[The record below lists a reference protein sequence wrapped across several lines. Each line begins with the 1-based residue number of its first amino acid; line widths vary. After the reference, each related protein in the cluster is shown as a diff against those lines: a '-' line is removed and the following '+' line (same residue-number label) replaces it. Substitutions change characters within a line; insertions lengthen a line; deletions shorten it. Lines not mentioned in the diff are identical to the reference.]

1 MFKFI
6 HGYDKRFLK
15 ALGKRGLLTDN
26 IGIRLMHNFSIPEEE
41 KFNIAA
47 AKGSELYN
55 LIKENKY
62 MFLIDRMQGGT
73 FYHKYNFDRTLINE
87 YSEMLGEEFLG
98 IQIHE
103 MGSVLNSDW
112 KRIRKQMGDTPLPWT
127 PKQIHDAILK
137 VSACKWCI
145 HLSCGTPEEYSE
157 KTYPETWQDYLKAME
172 ELFLKRQSETGGYL
186 IPSNSFLM
194 STGMEY
200 RLGVRTVMPE
210 IGAQLSLVRLQVA
223 LSRGMS
229 KAFGRIWG
237 TYYEPWGGVPFS
249 APHYFKEGF
258 NEWRLDNSN
267 FPHDFT
273 SNGEGGGSS
282 RILQSRIY
290 FYSLMSGAKYLAE
303 EWGTTNTFYDWNDC
317 ELTPYGKVKKEF
329 IDFSR
334 NMQDT
339 EAYIPFAIVLPRSF
353 EAVDLGYIAN
363 PDKQDYI
370 GRTLSG
376 DFKESFDHIR
386 KVLALIYARNGKIYG
401 NEGHA
406 ITNSRFGDFFDVVYD
421 DLNHEVY
428 KNYDCLID
436 VTSSNNFFHSSAA
449 KGLNVIKSSD
459 MMRLADELAG
469 LIGKTSPCTVSGEVH
484 WMLSKVK
491 DKWFLSIFN
500 NEGVERGAEK
510 GDYLITE
517 ADKDVKIVFRQT
529 PANLSVI
536 ASLNGK
542 ENIEKKDENTFIT
555 TIKAGGFIII
565 EFM

>member
-6 HGYDKRFLK
+6 HGYDKHFLRG
-15 ALGKRGLLTDN
+15 LEKRGLLTDN
-26 IGIRLMHNFSIPEEE
+26 IGVKLMHNFPIPDKE

-47 AKGSELYN
+47 ARGTELYS

-73 FYHKYNFDRTLINE
+73 FYHKYNFDRSLINE

-103 MGSVLNSDW
+103 MGSVLNGDW
-112 KRIRKQMGDTPLPWT
+112 KRIRKQMGDIPPPWS

-145 HLSCGTPEEYSE
+145 HLSCGTAEEYSE
-157 KTYPETWQDYLKAME
+157 KTYPETWRDYSRAME

-186 IPSNSFLM
+186 ISSNSFLM

-210 IGAQLSLVRLQVA
+210 VGAQLSLVRLQIA
-223 LSRGMS
+223 LARGMS

-237 TYYEPWGGVPFS
+237 AYYEPWGGESLS
-249 APHYFKEGF
+249 APHYFTEGF

-273 SNGEGGGSS
+273 SNGENGGSS
-282 RILQSRIY
+282 RVLQSRIY
-290 FYSLMSGAKYLAE
+290 HYLLMSGAKYLAE
-303 EWGTTNTFYDWNDC
+303 EWGTTNTFYDWTDY

-329 IDFSR
+329 IDFSEK
-334 NMQDT
+334 MQDV
-339 EAYIPFAIVLPRSF
+339 EAYIPFAVILPRSF

-363 PDKQDYI
+363 PDRQEYV
-370 GRTLSG
+370 GRILTGTL
-376 DFKESFDHIR
+376 KESFENIR
-386 KVLALIYARNGKIYG
+386 KILALIYVRNGKIYG

-406 ITNSRFGDFFDVVYD
+406 ITNSRFGDFFDVIYD
-421 DLNHEVY
+421 DLNSEVY
-428 KNYDCLID
+428 KKYDCLVD
-436 VTSSNNFFHSSAA
+436 ATYGNAFSRSDTAT
-449 KGLNVIKSSD
+449 GLNVLAGSD
-459 MMRLADELAG
+459 IELLADEVNR
-469 LIGKTSPCTVSGEVH
+469 LIGKKSPCVVSGEVH
-484 WMLSKVK
+484 WMLSRGN

-500 NEGVERGAEK
+500 NEGVGRSAAK
-510 GDYLITE
+510 GDYLIRE
-517 ADKDVKIVFRQT
+517 ADKDAEIVFRQI
-529 PANLSVI
+529 PANLNVI
-536 ASLNGK
+536 ASLNG
-542 ENIEKKDENTFIT
+542 NIEKKDGNTFIST
-555 TIKAGGFIII
+555 VKAGGFLIL
-565 EFM
+565 EFI